1 MVGGMRRAEL
11 EAGADEGAARGAPI
25 RRVDPQEVIDIS
37 SDEDDEEQ
45 HPDNLDNDANDEE
58 DDDDPNNDDPD
69 EDDDADDEDEESV
82 CHPGYLEMDFTSSQW
97 DDWDENCHGEMDTN
111 AHREECEPRGVCM
124 ELLWRAGRQK

>member
-1 MVGGMRRAEL
+1 MRRAEL

-45 HPDNLDNDANDEE
+45 HPDNLDNDANDE
-58 DDDDPNNDDPD
+58 